1 MKQLLRINSV
11 FLTFVLLFSGCTTN
25 RGSGILMNERFSY
38 NEAIIRSQN
47 EQMLLNLVRL
57 RYNDVPLFLDLSGI
71 VTQYSVTNSG
81 GISGNSALTTA
92 SNAKPAAT
100 TTGSLN
106 AGLSFNEKPTM
117 TYSPLQGE
125 EFATRILT
133 PIAPETIVLLSQS
146 GWSIS
151 RLFMLCVQRIN
162 NISNAANASGP
173 TPEYKPEYEAF
184 QSMIKLLRL
193 LQRRGAMSAVV
204 QKSGESRQVS
214 LRFSDTVSDTSL
226 QNAKNEVVKT
236 LNLKAGSSEY
246 MIKAG
251 GVTAEDDAIYLST
264 RSLLGVL
271 YFLSHAIEPPTKHIE
286 TSIMTLTKNPDGS
299 VFDWNSVL
307 GEILRIKTSGKKPD
321 EAYVKSFYRDH
332 WYYIADNDLN
342 SKATFNLL
350 HYLFALQ
357 SAEGSGRSPL
367 LSLNLS

>member
-1 MKQLLRINSV
+1 M
-11 FLTFVLLFSGCTTN
+11 FSGCTTS
-25 RGSGILMNERFSY
+25 RGTKILTNERFGY
-38 NEAIIRSQN
+38 NEAIIRSHN

-71 VTQYSVTNSG
+71 VTQYSITNSG
-81 GISGNSALTTA
+81 GISGASALTTA

-100 TTGSLN
+100 TTASLN
-106 AGLSFNEKPTM
+106 AALSFNEKPTM

-133 PIAPETIVLLSQS
+133 PIAPETLVLLSQS

-151 RLFMLCVQRIN
+151 RLFMICVQRLN
-162 NISNAANASGP
+162 GISNAANASGP
-173 TPEYKPEYEAF
+173 TPEYKPDYASF
-184 QSMIKLLRL
+184 QSLAQLLRL
-193 LQRRGAMSAVV
+193 LQRKGALS
-204 QKSGESRQVS
+204 SGAQQSSEGVNVT
-214 LRFSDTVSDTSL
+214 LKFKKDIADTSL
-226 QNAKNEVVKT
+226 QNAKNEVAKILELSSESSEFVINGDSSAASANT
-236 LNLKAGSSEY
+236 INLK
-246 MIKAG
+246 
-251 GVTAEDDAIYLST
+251 T

-271 YFLSHAIEPPTKHIE
+271 YFLSNAIEPPMEHVEKNLLTI
-286 TSIMTLTKNPDGS
+286 TKNSDESAFNWG
-299 VFDWNSVL
+299 DVL
-307 GEILRIKTSGKKPD
+307 GEFLKIQTSSKNPD